1 MINIKR
7 FKQIIFEIYFF
18 FINYLFLKFIQTS
31 IKNDEEELIKLETKT
46 DNLEIEI
53 KVHYNEIKS
62 INNEIKSLNNKI
74 EAINN
79 EIKSLNDKIE
89 SLEKTIFQDGV
100 SESNATTRTS
110 NSSDEPHNKR

>member
-1 MINIKR
+1 M
-7 FKQIIFEIYFF
+7 
-18 FINYLFLKFIQTS
+18 
-31 IKNDEEELIKLETKT
+31 ETKT

-74 EAINN
+74 EAI
-79 EIKSLNDKIE
+79 
-89 SLEKTIFQDGV
+89 EKTISQDGV

-110 NSSDEPHNKR
+110 NSSDEHPN